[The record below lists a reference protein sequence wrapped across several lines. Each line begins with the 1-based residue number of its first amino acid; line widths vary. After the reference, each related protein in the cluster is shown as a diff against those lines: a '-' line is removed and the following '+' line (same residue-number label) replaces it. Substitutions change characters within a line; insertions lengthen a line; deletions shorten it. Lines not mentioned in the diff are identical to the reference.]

1 MSMTAHLRNLG
12 VEVLPLHGERI
23 KLVGLDQLTEEQA
36 RSAIDFA
43 RQNKARLLEELGG
56 PAGLPP
62 RLCLGC
68 GEPFTPSHESMVYC
82 RAWCFNH
89 VRVLQ

>member
-1 MSMTAHLRNLG
+1 MSAARWIESRG
-12 VEVLPLHGERI
+12 VRVLAEGGALTLEGLAGIPSALAAEVL
-23 KLVGLDQLTEEQA
+23 A
-36 RSAIDFA
+36 FA
-43 RQNKARLLEELGG
+43 RQNKARLLEELGE
-56 PAGLPP
+56 PPGLPA

-89 VRVLQ
+89 VWVLQ